1 MEQLKLGSTGPTVE
15 LLQSTLKKL
24 GYYNGNIDGI
34 FGQQTETA
42 VKNFQKAFG
51 IKVDGIV
58 GATTYDKLF
67 PYINGYTLYTVQ
79 SGDTLYSLA
88 NFFNT
93 DIYRII
99 MANPTLTNINELFPD
114 QVLVIPFGNVVF
126 TDISYTH
133 TIMEADII
141 ALSIIYPFLQVMN
154 AGNSILGNSLPV
166 IRLGRGPKEVFYNA
180 SFHANE
186 WITSVVLMKFIEDY
200 SLAYTL
206 DYDIFGYRA
215 RDLFENVSIY
225 IMPMVNP
232 DGVDLVTGFFKP
244 GNEIYESAKR
254 ISNRYPDIPFPS
266 GWKANIRGVDLN
278 LQFPA
283 RWEEAKRIKFEQGFT
298 TPAPRDY
305 VGNRSFN

>member
-1 MEQLKLGSTGPTVE
+1 MGLLELNSTGPAVE

-24 GYYNGNIDGI
+24 GFYTGNIDGI
-34 FGQQTETA
+34 FGLQTQTA

-51 IKVDGIV
+51 ITADGIV
-58 GATTYDKLF
+58 GETTFDKLF
-67 PYINGYTLYTVQ
+67 PYINGYTLYRVQ
-79 SGDTLYSLA
+79 PGDTLFSLA
-88 NFFNT
+88 NTFNT
-93 DIYRII
+93 NIYRIL
-99 MANPTLTNINELFPD
+99 MANSSITNPNQISPG
-114 QVLVIPFGNVVF
+114 QVLVIPFGNVVS
-126 TDISYTH
+126 TNISYTYS
-133 TIMEADII
+133 IMEADII
-141 ALSIIYPFLQVMN
+141 ALNIIYPFLQVFN
-154 AGNSILGNSLPV
+154 VGNSILGKSLPV

-180 SFHANE
+180 SFHAND

-206 DYDIFGYRA
+206 DYDIFGYRV

-232 DGVDLVTGFFKP
+232 DGVDLVTGDIKP
-244 GNEIYESAKR
+244 GNEIYQSAQR
-254 ISNRYPDIPFPS
+254 IANRYPDIPFPS

-283 RWEEAKRIKFEQGFT
+283 RWEEARRIKFEQGFT

-305 VGNRSFN
+305 VGSRSSY